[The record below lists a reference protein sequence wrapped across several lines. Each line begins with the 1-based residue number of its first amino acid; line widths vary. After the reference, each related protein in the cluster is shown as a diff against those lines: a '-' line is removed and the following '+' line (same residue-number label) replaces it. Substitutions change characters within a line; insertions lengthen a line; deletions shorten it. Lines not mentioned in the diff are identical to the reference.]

1 MSPAVSD
8 ETRDSL
14 RAPLERTNR
23 ISGALEP
30 LIHFAGQT
38 KDSRGHCRA
47 TPSGCTWS
55 MFSVLRLDGRPFREK
70 SRPADSNTLT
80 ATSRARDA
88 SRAGSDHCTEMLL
101 PSFRVTS

>member
-55 MFSVLRLDGRPFREK
+55 MFSVLRRRPFRKK